1 MAEFRFIKTSLDGA
15 IIIEPE
21 VYTDERGYFMETFN
35 EAMFQENGLEV
46 RFVQDNES
54 MSVRGVLRGL
64 HFQRE
69 KPQGKLVRVIR
80 GEIFDV
86 AVDLRK
92 DSETYGEW
100 TGVRL
105 SDENRREFF
114 IPEGFAHGFLA
125 LSDECIVNYKC
136 TELYHPEYDSGIP
149 WDDPDIGIDWPLEMV
164 DDLII
169 SEKDRNWKPLR
180 ENPVYL

>member
-1 MAEFRFIKTSLDGA
+1 MGEFRFRKTRLDGA
-15 IIIEPE
+15 FIIEPE
-21 VYTDERGYFMETFN
+21 VYMDDRGYFMETFN
-35 EAMFQENGLEV
+35 EAIFRENGLEV
-46 RFVQDNES
+46 SFVQDNES

-64 HFQRE
+64 HFQRK

-86 AVDLRK
+86 AVDLRR

-100 TGVRL
+100 AGVRL

>member
-92 DSETYGEW
+92 NSDTYGEW

>member
-35 EAMFQENGLEV
+35 EAIFQENGLEV

-92 DSETYGEW
+92 NSDTYGEW

>member
-1 MAEFRFIKTSLDGA
+1 
-15 IIIEPE
+15 
-21 VYTDERGYFMETFN
+21 
-35 EAMFQENGLEV
+35 LEV

-92 DSETYGEW
+92 NSDTYGEW

>member
-21 VYTDERGYFMETFN
+21 LYTDERGYFMETFN
-35 EAMFQENGLEV
+35 EAVFRENGLKI

-69 KPQGKLVRVIR
+69 KPQGKLVRVVR

-114 IPEGFAHGFLA
+114 IPEGFAHGFLT

-180 ENPVYL
+180 DNPVYL

>member
-1 MAEFRFIKTSLDGA
+1 MAEFRFIKTGLDGA

-35 EAMFQENGLEV
+35 EALFRENGLEV

-92 DSETYGEW
+92 NSDTYGEW

>member
-92 DSETYGEW
+92 NSDTYGEW

-149 WDDPDIGIDWPLEMV
+149 WDDPDIGIDWPLEMA

>member
-1 MAEFRFIKTSLDGA
+1 EFRFIKTSLDGA

-35 EAMFQENGLEV
+35 EAIFQENGLEV
-46 RFVQDNES
+46 RFVQDNHS

-69 KPQGKLVRVIR
+69 KPQGKLVRVHR

-92 DSETYGEW
+92 NSDTYGEW

-125 LSDECIVNYKC
+125 LSDGCHVNYKC

>member
-1 MAEFRFIKTSLDGA
+1 EFRFIKTSLDGA

-35 EAMFQENGLEV
+35 EAIFQENGLEV

-69 KPQGKLVRVIR
+69 KPQGKLVHVHR

-92 DSETYGEW
+92 NSDTYGEW

-125 LSDECIVNYKC
+125 LSDECIVCYGC

>member
-1 MAEFRFIKTSLDGA
+1 EFRFIKTSLDGA

-35 EAMFQENGLEV
+35 EAIFQENGLEV
-46 RFVQDNES
+46 RFVQDNHS
-54 MSVRGVLRGL
+54 HSVRGVLRGL

-92 DSETYGEW
+92 NSDTYGEW

-125 LSDECIVNYKC
+125 LSDECHVNYKC